1 MTRTKVSSRNERTI
15 TKDELT
21 HQITSAI
28 EADNVQELRSI
39 VSNIHYADLADYIN
53 FANYEQRQK
62 IIKTAEKQL
71 NPEILLEFEIDILR
85 SLKPIFGKKNFAL
98 LINKID
104 IQDSIPLIDDFNDEE
119 KAEIL
124 SYFPVKKR
132 SAVLKGLSYPKD
144 SVGTLMQGQ
153 YIAVDGNDTVSKV
166 LDLLMGNKNLPET
179 CDEIFI
185 LDSKNKPIGSL
196 HITKL
201 IRSKATSKVKSVM
214 SKELQ
219 LIDASLDKEEAS
231 YIFRHYDLTSAPV
244 VNKQKQMV
252 GVIFL
257 DQIVEVIEEEAEEDI
272 MKLGGINITDL
283 YSAFFKTA
291 TQRFPWLFFN
301 LLTACLTSIIISKF
315 KDQIEQLVIL
325 AAIMPIVGSMGGN
338 AGTQSVTIAVRAIAN
353 KDITTSNILQVVS
366 KEIAACALNGL
377 ILGLLGGTILFLLYN
392 NLGVCGI
399 FVLAVTINF
408 ILAGLWGGMI
418 PIIINKIG
426 LDPAISSG
434 VLLTFLTDFLG
445 FFIFLA
451 LASWLIL

>member
-1 MTRTKVSSRNERTI
+1 MTITKASSHDERTI
-15 TKDELT
+15 IKDELT
-21 HQITSAI
+21 QKINSAL
-28 EADNVQELRSI
+28 ETDNTQELREI
-39 VSNIHYADLADYIN
+39 VSSTHYADLADYIN
-53 FANYEQRQK
+53 FSNHEQREK
-62 IIKTAEKQL
+62 IIKTTGKQL
-71 NPEILLEFEIDILR
+71 NPEILLEFEIDVLR
-85 SLKPIFGKKNFAL
+85 SLKSIFGTKNFAL
-98 LINKID
+98 LINNID

-124 SYFPVKKR
+124 SYFSIAKR
-132 SAVLKGLSYPKD
+132 NSILKGLSYPKD
-144 SVGTLMQGQ
+144 SVGTLMQGI
-153 YIAVDGNDTVSKV
+153 YVAVDGNDTVGKV
-166 LDLLMGNKNLPET
+166 LDQLVGNKKLPES

-185 LDSKNKPIGSL
+185 VDKKNKPIGSL

-201 IRSKATSKVKSVM
+201 IRSKATTKVKSIM
-214 SKELQ
+214 STEMQ
-219 LIDASLDKEEAS
+219 LIEASLDKEEAS

-244 VNKQKQMV
+244 INKQKQMV
-252 GVIFL
+252 GVIYL
-257 DQIVEVIEEEAEEDI
+257 DQIIEVIEEEAEEDI

-291 TQRFPWLFFN
+291 TRRFPWLFFN
-301 LLTACLTSIIISKF
+301 LLTACLTSVIISKF

-338 AGTQSVTIAVRAIAN
+338 AGTQSVTVAVRAIAN
-353 KDITTSNILQVVS
+353 KDITSSNILQVVS

-392 NLGVCGI
+392 NLSVCGI
-399 FVLAVTINF
+399 FALAVTINF

-418 PIIINKIG
+418 PIIIDKMG

-451 LASWLIL
+451 LASLLIL